1 MIKITNILI
10 LVLLVLSLTSCKNI
24 SDSITPAP
32 GITNIPS
39 IVKGLS
45 NLGKSLEG
53 KSKVDKEEKK

>member
-24 SDSITPAP
+24 SDSITPSP